1 MEILGY
7 FLALL
12 VGITIGL
19 VGGGGSILTLPILVY
34 IMGID
39 SELGT
44 AYSLFIVGVTALV
57 AAIQSGRQNNIDYK
71 TSLIFGIP
79 SIVAVYFTRK
89 FLMPLIPNVLYV
101 SQHEILTKQ
110 GALMFLFSIIM
121 LLAAFSMLRH
131 QHPNMDESQKSNST
145 KNNYMFIFI
154 EGISVGILTGIVGA
168 GGGFLIIPALVV
180 FAHIPMKKAIGTS
193 LLIIA
198 SKSLIGF
205 IGDVQN
211 QDNINWLLLTIFTGI
226 SVVGSFIG
234 MSFAKR
240 VDSTKLKKIFA
251 WFVTAMGV
259 VIITIETCNFFWS
272 KTN

>member
-12 VGITIGL
+12 VGIIIGL

-57 AAIQSGRQNNIDYK
+57 AAIQSGRQNNIDY
-71 TSLIFGIP
+71 TTTIIFGVP
-79 SIVAVYFTRK
+79 SILAVYLTRK
-89 FLMPLIPNVLYV
+89 FLMPLIPQIIYQSDHL
-101 SQHEILTKQ
+101 ILSKQ
-110 GALMFLFSIIM
+110 GGLMFLFSIIM

-131 QHPNMDESQKSNST
+131 KKNVGDETQKLHTRTYDYS
-145 KNNYMFIFI
+145 FIVI
-154 EGISVGILTGIVGA
+154 EGTAVGILTGIVGA

-211 QDNINWLLLTIFTGI
+211 HAELNWLLLSIFTSI
-226 SVVGSFIG
+226 SVIGSFIG
-234 MSFAKR
+234 IYFSTKI
-240 VDSTKLKKIFA
+240 DSTFLKKIFA
-251 WFVTAMGV
+251 WFVLFMGILIV
-259 VIITIETCNFFWS
+259 VIEIY
-272 KTN
+272 KLL